1 MDPFPPLV
9 GLAIIASGW
18 VYMFK
23 RRDRERAGNAPL
35 RREIEA
41 RVCFE
46 TRLDRVSILGTG
58 GFRGNRGYWIPF
70 RGPKRLVV
78 GTNAFM
84 ISMPQ
89 ALREYAF
96 SGCESSIT
104 LSQMPSGLAARDWIV
119 ITGQAAG
126 RQVQLAITK
135 KEGLPEIWQA
145 LAGTG
150 VTLLLAA
157 QPGHRLAGCQSTCL
171 WSGPGVE
178 PPAFRF
184 SGGVAGLPAAR

>member
-1 MDPFPPLV
+1 MDPLPILA

-35 RREIEA
+35 RGEIEA
-41 RVCFE
+41 QVCFA

-58 GFRGNRGYWIPF
+58 GFRGARDYWIPF

-78 GTNAFM
+78 GTDAFM

-89 ALREYAF
+89 ALREYVFA
-96 SGCESSIT
+96 GCESSIA
-104 LSQMPSGLAARDWIV
+104 LSQMPSGLAAGEWIV
-119 ITGQAAG
+119 ITGQVGG

-135 KEGLPEIWQA
+135 KEELPDIWQA

-150 VTLLLAA
+150 VTPLLAT
-157 QPGHRLAGCQSTCL
+157 QKST
-171 WSGPGVE
+171 GT
-178 PPAFRF
+178 
-184 SGGVAGLPAAR
+184 AACR

>member
-135 KEGLPEIWQA
+135 KEGLPGIWQA
-145 LAGTG
+145 LIGTG
-150 VTLLLAA
+150 VTLVLAA
-157 QPGHRLAGCQSTCL
+157 QNRQPTAS
-171 WSGPGVE
+171 
-178 PPAFRF
+178 
-184 SGGVAGLPAAR
+184 

>member
-1 MDPFPPLV
+1 MDPLPPLV

-18 VYMFK
+18 VYMVK

-35 RREIEA
+35 RGEIEA

-58 GFRGNRGYWIPF
+58 GFRGTRGYWISF

-89 ALREYAF
+89 ALREYVF
-96 SGCESSIT
+96 TGCESSMT
-104 LSQMPSGLAARDWIV
+104 FSQMPSGLAARDWIV
-119 ITGQAAG
+119 ITGQAGG
-126 RQVQLAITK
+126 RQVQLAITN
-135 KEGLPEIWQA
+135 KERLPDIWQA
-145 LAGTG
+145 LVGTG
-150 VTLLLAA
+150 ITPVLAA
-157 QPGHRLAGCQSTCL
+157 QKSART
-171 WSGPGVE
+171 
-178 PPAFRF
+178 AFQPMRIAF
-184 SGGVAGLPAAR
+184 LGSARSVCCPFAAR